1 MRAYEDLSQLWMVPY
16 ADLMSTLV
24 ILFMALFAYA
34 YSQKSPEYARALAQ
48 IETDVAGRKQ
58 ADRAQARLQETEMA
72 VQIKKEMNRLALD
85 DFGVEVTSRYIRL
98 TLPTPVIFA
107 EGSQRLSPRAKGLL
121 EALARLFSEVSNPV
135 LVEGHSDNLPIVGG
149 GYRSNWELSAARSFS
164 VIKFL
169 ISQDM
174 DPQRF
179 HARGYGEYRPLA
191 ANDTREGRKRN
202 RRIEISLIREI
213 HKEAVK

>member
-1 MRAYEDLSQLWMVPY
+1 M
-16 ADLMSTLV
+16 
-24 ILFMALFAYA
+24 
-34 YSQKSPEYARALAQ
+34 
-48 IETDVAGRKQ
+48 
-58 ADRAQARLQETEMA
+58 
-72 VQIKKEMNRLALD
+72 
-85 DFGVEVTSRYIRL
+85 
-98 TLPTPVIFA
+98 
-107 EGSQRLSPRAKGLL
+107 
-121 EALARLFSEVSNPV
+121 ARLFSEVSNPV